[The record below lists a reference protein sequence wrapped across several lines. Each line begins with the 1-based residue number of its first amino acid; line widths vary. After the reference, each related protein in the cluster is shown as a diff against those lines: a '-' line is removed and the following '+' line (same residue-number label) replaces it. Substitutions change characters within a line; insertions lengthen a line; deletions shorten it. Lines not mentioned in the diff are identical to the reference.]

1 MQRKFQRFRQES
13 ILASHLCEFHNNEF
27 LYIHGDSPTTV
38 CVEKAILI
46 TTVYLD
52 KHFFDWEFL
61 GSKRVSSDIYSDCY
75 HATSLRANKVKNQ
88 HHCDVCL
95 QMIRLTPEIRPCIAL
110 KNFVLLRVLYITFFL
125 RCCRK
130 EVLAVRIF

>member
-27 LYIHGDSPTTV
+27 LYIRGDSPTTV

-52 KHFFDWEFL
+52 KHFFDWDFWEAKGF
-61 GSKRVSSDIYSDCY
+61 
-75 HATSLRANKVKNQ
+75 
-88 HHCDVCL
+88 
-95 QMIRLTPEIRPCIAL
+95 RLIFILIAIMRL
-110 KNFVLLRVLYITFFL
+110 VFVQT
-125 RCCRK
+125 K
-130 EVLAVRIF
+130 